1 MSNGWHIGTMGYRLV
16 ASKSF
21 HDEQYRR
28 TNQGLRRLH
37 PVTKLERAG
46 HQAALNQAA
55 LRKELSEMMRIYD
68 ELGAMASDR
77 WARIQR
83 ELATGPGGSLDLG
96 NTKALVH
103 SALTELTTDGLLRP
117 GGGLH
122 LSVGCQFRS

>member
-55 LRKELSEMMRIYD
+55 LRKELSEMMRI
-68 ELGAMASDR
+68 
-77 WARIQR
+77 
-83 ELATGPGGSLDLG
+83 
-96 NTKALVH
+96 
-103 SALTELTTDGLLRP
+103 
-117 GGGLH
+117 
-122 LSVGCQFRS
+122 